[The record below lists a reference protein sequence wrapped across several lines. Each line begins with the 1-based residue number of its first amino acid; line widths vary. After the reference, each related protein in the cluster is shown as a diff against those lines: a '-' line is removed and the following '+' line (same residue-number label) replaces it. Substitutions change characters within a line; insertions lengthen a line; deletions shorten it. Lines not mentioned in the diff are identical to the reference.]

1 MTRHTA
7 NSGTVQ
13 TVLMVIGAAVVLLGV
28 ILGWFTIAG
37 SGIHN
42 RPYGKDRIFGESP
55 LDSPWQM
62 SEWSRG
68 TQGRRRRR

>member
-1 MTRHTA
+1 MTRHAA

-37 SGIHN
+37 SGIHD
-42 RPYGKDRIFGESP
+42 RPYGKDRMHGESP